1 MMTKPEEIDARTTQP
16 TGNTMETVAANA
28 AELTPAAAWSR
39 RVRRIGGFIQT
50 AFAALWLSRASLA
63 IGGRAGDVL
72 VAASAIAVT
81 GVLAYAIK
89 ATAGTA
95 PRPRGPQASRIGRSV
110 TVATVIELA
119 AAFMLPVVVIAAGHP
134 SWALPSIVVTIGPLL
149 LWLDHLVQIPRYRLV
164 GWALTAGPVILAAT
178 MSGPALAVTTGI
190 AAGALLL
197 GTAAAGF
204 RDLAALRPVRPP
216 RPSPREGPMIMPQE
230 DSPTTSFRPFFNPAT
245 GEWITYTAIAED
257 SNGQLVRFNWRSMPN
272 SVIPE
277 HIHPRQQERFTILAG
292 EAHFTL
298 NGQKHVARA
307 GETVVIPAGVPHSV
321 ANPGPAQIDSIVE
334 RRPARQA
341 KEFHEAVAGLAADG
355 KTTPAGAPKNPLQLG
370 ATFWH
375 FRHES
380 RITSPP
386 IWVQNLMLPPL
397 WALAKV
403 FGVRPYYHHWDSRS
417 GTAGRG
423 HPDPSA
429 TAHSSTQD
437 RHSAP

>member
-1 MMTKPEEIDARTTQP
+1 MTTQP
-16 TGNTMETVAANA
+16 AASTTKTAAANA

-50 AFAALWLSRASLA
+50 AFAALWLVRASLA
-63 IGGRAGDVL
+63 IGGRAEDVL
-72 VAASAIAVT
+72 VAASAVAVT

-95 PRPRGPQASRIGRSV
+95 PRPHGQQASRIGRSV

-119 AAFMLPVVVIAAGHP
+119 AAFGLPVVVTAAGHP
-134 SWALPSIVVTIGPLL
+134 GWVLPSIVITIGPLL
-149 LWLDHLVQIPRYRLV
+149 LWLDHLVHIPRYRPA

-190 AAGALLL
+190 AAGVLLL

-204 RDLAALRPVRPP
+204 RDLARLRPARPP
-216 RPSPREGPMIMPQE
+216 RPAPRESPIIMSQE
-230 DSPTTSFRPFFNPAT
+230 HPPAAGFRPFFNPAT
-245 GEWITYTAIAED
+245 GECITYTVTAED
-257 SNGQLVRFNWRSMPN
+257 SDGQHVRFNWRSTPGG
-272 SVIPE
+272 VVPE
-277 HIHPRQQERFTILAG
+277 HIHPRQQEQFTILAG

-298 NGQKHVARA
+298 NGQEHVAKA

-321 ANPGPAQIDSIVE
+321 ANPGPAEIDGIVE
-334 RRPARQA
+334 RRPALQA
-341 KEFHEAVAGLAADG
+341 KEFHEAVAGLVADG

-386 IWVQNLMLPPL
+386 TWLQNLMLPPL

-403 FGVRPYYHHWDSRS
+403 FGVRPYYHHWDSRIR
-417 GTAGRG
+417 TAG
-423 HPDPSA
+423 
-429 TAHSSTQD
+429 
-437 RHSAP
+437 